1 MLIEGDGAEGLGEK
15 EAAGVHGSGFAMEF
29 IGVDLAG
36 VPLADVEVLF
46 AVDAD
51 VVGVAEGGRGGLE
64 ARLGRASTRLTA
76 GFEYVGPAMEPR
88 RAREL
93 LMEAGR

>member
-1 MLIEGDGAEGLGEK
+1 
-15 EAAGVHGSGFAMEF
+15 MEF
-29 IGVDLAG
+29 IGVDFTG

-64 ARLGRASTRLTA
+64 
-76 GFEYVGPAMEPR
+76 E
-88 RAREL
+88 
-93 LMEAGR
+93 